1 MLTKDL
7 NAGYC
12 CSHGLCCFSVISSE
26 GSEAVIAMGQA
37 VAIYKHHL
45 HMAFSDAPTAHG
57 APARGGEML
66 KVRGSARAR
75 AGKQIK
81 NRRRQYG
88 G

>member
-26 GSEAVIAMGQA
+26 GSEAVMAMRQA

-45 HMAFSDAPTAHG
+45 HMAFSEAPMRRVLTVLPSAIFDLL
-57 APARGGEML
+57 P
-66 KVRGSARAR
+66 GSSPS
-75 AGKQIK
+75 
-81 NRRRQYG
+81 
-88 G
+88 